1 MDEQL
6 LEKMI
11 KEIVSNINNTSNSRS
26 ISNSSVEI
34 SAKDY
39 PLGYNRKDLIK
50 TSTGKSLDDITL
62 DAVMNDRVG
71 PNDVRITA
79 ETLEYQAKIAES
91 VGRKIFAMN
100 LRRAAELTRI
110 SDDRILEIYNALRPF
125 RSTKAELIAIADE
138 LESKYSATISASLV
152 REAAEVYEKRDRL
165 RRK

>member
-11 KEIVSNINNTSNSRS
+11 KEIVTNINKS
-26 ISNSSVEI
+26 SNSSSISSNVDI

-50 TSTGKSLDDITL
+50 TSTGKGLDDITL
-62 DAVMNDRVG
+62 EAVMNDKVS

-79 ETLEYQAKIAES
+79 ETLEYQARIAES

-110 SDDRILEIYNALRPF
+110 DDDRILEIYNALRPF
-125 RSTKAELIAIADE
+125 RSTKAELLAIADE
-138 LESKYSATISASLV
+138 LENKYSATISASLV

-165 RRK
+165 KRK

>member
-62 DAVMNDRVG
+62 DAVMSDRVG

-125 RSTKAELIAIADE
+125 RSTKAELLAIADE